1 MKTYFHITVTA
12 ISITAIFMMLTA
24 STLGEVGIVIGTLGF
39 YTLMSMLLIEC
50 LVVSD
55 ILIQK
60 SKIFIAKKF
69 KQNA

>member
-1 MKTYFHITVTA
+1 
-12 ISITAIFMMLTA
+12 MMLTA

-69 KQNA
+69 KQDA